1 MQKAGQICV
10 DEMRKQKGGNEK
22 GGRKKR
28 ERAREGDGEGEGE
41 RERGI
46 WVAWLGDALMLMLL
60 LHILRLRTDQNKQL
74 ANTGCLSFGKLFV
87 K

>member
-28 ERAREGDGEGEGE
+28 ERAREGDGEGDLG
-41 RERGI
+41 RLAWRCANAYVI
-46 WVAWLGDALMLMLL
+46 VAYLETTN
-60 LHILRLRTDQNKQL
+60 RPK
-74 ANTGCLSFGKLFV
+74 
-87 K
+87 